1 MDSVNLWRG
10 MKRLLLLL
18 NMLTRVVKEHQQE
31 MCKDETQQENR
42 HSIHKHF
49 LERKKNPY
57 IKENL
62 I

>member
-1 MDSVNLWRG
+1 MDAMKLWRE
-10 MKRLLLLL
+10 MQRLLLLL
-18 NMLTRVVKEHQQE
+18 NTLTRAVKNHQQAL
-31 MCKDETQQENR
+31 CKDETQQENR
-42 HSIHKHF
+42 PSIHKHF